1 MYGAYHWLFPVA
13 SRKYILVDGNRRI
26 VFERKMAVLP
36 LENQAETLLR
46 EIDAHVIAKCGPS
59 ARWQE
64 QEACSGTNS
73 GGPVKNRGGYSHLR
87 IGNPSL
93 MLSRPASSC
102 HVHAYPRSVPLY
114 SLS

>member
-46 EIDAHVIAKCGPS
+46 EIDAHVIAK
-59 ARWQE
+59 
-64 QEACSGTNS
+64 
-73 GGPVKNRGGYSHLR
+73 
-87 IGNPSL
+87 
-93 MLSRPASSC
+93 
-102 HVHAYPRSVPLY
+102 
-114 SLS
+114 